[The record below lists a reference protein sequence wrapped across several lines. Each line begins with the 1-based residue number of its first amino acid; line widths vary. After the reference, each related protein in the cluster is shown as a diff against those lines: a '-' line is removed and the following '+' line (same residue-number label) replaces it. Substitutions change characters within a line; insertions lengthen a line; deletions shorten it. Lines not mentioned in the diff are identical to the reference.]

1 MSLDEMTD
9 DDVAAEDI
17 VESDEAELDE
27 TDDGAD
33 DSVDDVADGDD
44 YDDYDDISTAE
55 RVLDVCLRS
64 IVDDQD
70 AIEIDTVGGGRRL
83 TLHVSV
89 ASDDMGKII
98 GKRGRVANALRAVVK
113 AAGGRDNQ
121 SATVEID
128 D

>member
-17 VESDEAELDE
+17 AESDEAELDE